1 MKSFRFF
8 LLPLLLSLF
17 LSCQYKLAVLS
28 YNVENL
34 FDDVDDGTEYDDF
47 DPERGEW
54 GSREF
59 DDKLKSVAEV
69 LRRSYP
75 GGPDIAALQEVENLN
90 VLNALCDRYLPDYT
104 HRMLA
109 SSPGQAVHCALISRY
124 PIVRTHTLDAG
135 IYDGR
140 KQRYI
145 IEAEIEAFGNR
156 LIVFNNHWKSK
167 IGGVRETEA
176 ARLASARALSR
187 RLEILFR
194 EDPASDIVVI
204 GDLNEN
210 LDEFERTGEAYR
222 TALLPQYADV
232 PCAGCLYLT
241 DDPLHTGMTE
251 DRFIL
256 YSPWYEIA
264 GGSYVYQGE
273 WQTPD
278 HFLLSTGLF
287 DSQGFRYEKG
297 NFQVLRSA
305 YLTDERTGFPRRD
318 ASIQGSDHLPL
329 LLVLNIDSKN
339 RPVGDISSL
348 ED

>member
-1 MKSFRFF
+1 MRSVWFILFP
-8 LLPLLLSLF
+8 LLPIFL
-17 LSCQYKLAVLS
+17 LSCQYKLAILS

-34 FDDVDDGTEYDDF
+34 FDDVDNGTEYDGF

-59 DDKLKSVAEV
+59 DEKLKSVAEV
-69 LRRSYP
+69 LRQAYP

-90 VLNALCDRYLPDYT
+90 ALNKLCDRYLPEYT
-104 HRMLA
+104 YRMLA
-109 SSPGQAVHCALISRY
+109 PSPGQAVNCALISRH
-124 PIVRTHTLDAG
+124 PIVRTHTLDTG

-176 ARLASARALSR
+176 ARLTSAGVLSR
-187 RLEILFR
+187 RLEMLVR
-194 EDPASDIVVI
+194 DNPASDIVVI

-210 LDEFERTGEAYR
+210 LDEYERTGGAYR
-222 TALLPQYADV
+222 TALLPLHSGV

-241 DDPLHTGMTE
+241 DDPLHAGMTE

-256 YSPWYEIA
+256 YAPWYEIA
-264 GGSYVYQGE
+264 GGSYVYQSE

-278 HFLLSTGLF
+278 HFLLSSGLF

-297 NFQVLRSA
+297 NFQVLRA
-305 YLTDERTGFPRRD
+305 TYLTDEQTGFPRTD
-318 ASIQGSDHLPL
+318 GPIQGSDHLPL
-329 LLVLNIDSKN
+329 LLVLSFDPMN
-339 RPVGDISSL
+339 RLVSEIPSI